1 MTYFVYLKSWSLFL
15 RFLFSSKNPF
25 NFMGGGG
32 AGDGEGGDLY
42 IRHSEGMRNKFYKES
57 ESGDGKPFPQI

>member
-32 AGDGEGGDLY
+32 AGDGEGGGEIFIFD
-42 IRHSEGMRNKFYKES
+42 IPKG
-57 ESGDGKPFPQI
+57 